1 MAHRKQDIN
10 DFNSRV
16 KRINNPRNKS
26 YYDPDLGMHVPK
38 RVPRDKIKKG
48 KARSEPTFVSLFLVS
63 AVLGAFGYFV
73 GQVIRVRYFPEAEAA
88 LTVLAL
94 DLVLALWMV
103 AVITALLGKRSLFDR
118 FAQVAGIYA
127 MMVAGH
133 NLIWRW
139 PEPMA
144 AIYTQDYVDSVLAST
159 SELSLIV
166 GANVL
171 SF

>member
-10 DFNSRV
+10 DFKSRV
-16 KRINNPRNKS
+16 GRINNPRNKS

-38 RVPRDKIKKG
+38 RVPRDKIKKA
-48 KARSEPTFVSLFLVS
+48 KAHKEPTFLALFIVS

-118 FAQVAGIYA
+118 FSQVAGIYA

-159 SELSLIV
+159 TELSLIV